1 MLVGRGTFSA
11 AGHFALDVLK
21 RTDATVVGERSGFA
35 PNQFGDPITEVLP
48 GSGLTINVATVYW
61 MKTTPGDD
69 TLWLAPDIRIAL
81 TSKDFLTGRDP
92 VLEAVLSR

>member
-1 MLVGRGTFSA
+1 
-11 AGHFALDVLK
+11 
-21 RTDATVVGERSGFA
+21 
-35 PNQFGDPITEVLP
+35 
-48 GSGLTINVATVYW
+48 

-69 TLWLAPDIRIAL
+69 TPWLAPDIRIAQ